1 MAKRGQ
7 VAALTAPRP
16 SSMHP
21 LKRLVLSIALP
32 ACLLPAA
39 SAQRTDGY
47 VFVAPGGVNGVDGAG
62 STLHF
67 GGGGELGLP
76 GGLGLGGELGAL
88 SPRGKV
94 LSSIGI
100 ASANAFFH
108 FGSKGKVDPYVTGGY
123 SLFFRSATGNGGNLG
138 IGVNLW
144 LLRSLGLKLEFRDH
158 VVSSGGVTNH
168 WWGGRIGLNF

>member
-1 MAKRGQ
+1 MK
-7 VAALTAPRP
+7 
-16 SSMHP
+16 P
-21 LKRLVLSIALP
+21 LKRLGLSIALL

-39 SAQRTDGY
+39 SAQRTHGY
-47 VFVAPGGVNGVDGAG
+47 VFAAPGGVNGVEGAG

-76 GGLGLGGELGAL
+76 GRLGLGAEVGVL
-88 SPRGKV
+88 SPGGKV
-94 LSSIGI
+94 LSSIGV

-108 FGSKGKVDPYVTGGY
+108 FGPKGKIDPYITGGY
-123 SLFFRSATGNGGNLG
+123 SLFFRSGTGNGGNVGL
-138 IGVNLW
+138 GVNLW

-158 VVSSGGVTNH
+158 IVSSGGVTNH